1 TIEKRSSWT
10 TYSCVRVPLSFFSR
24 REHHNCAEFYVVS
37 HNVIADCATYLGVD
51 LIPFF
56 WRNALEHGKE
66 RRGHGARLLPNFF
79 GSSRPRP
86 RDSPG
91 LFFHSLETGAA
102 QCGGEAVWLRIL
114 EWIVIRMDQSHTDL
128 M

>member
-1 TIEKRSSWT
+1 
-10 TYSCVRVPLSFFSR
+10 
-24 REHHNCAEFYVVS
+24 S

-114 EWIVIRMDQSHTDL
+114 EWILIRWDQSATDL
-128 M
+128 FVYHSHRAGPERLLGRAPRERTCT